1 MFQYQYTEIKPL
13 TTAHLAQTMALLS
26 LSIDELQQE
35 IEAQLAKNP
44 ALEIIE
50 ERRCPTCQRK
60 LPPQGKCPICSKP
73 STENPDE
80 PVVFLSP
87 REDFYQPSGA
97 THDDIPEDQFSAA
110 SEELP
115 TYVLRQIAPELKENE
130 RIIAAYLLTHLDEDG
145 LLTIPL
151 IEAAQ
156 YFHVMISAIK
166 EIQHKIQKADPIGV
180 GSVSTQEAL
189 LVQLEILGEHK
200 EIPAFAE
207 AMITN
212 GDHLASKRHYPDL
225 AKKYNLPVKEIQEI
239 VKFIGE
245 NLNPFPAR
253 SYWGNVRQP
262 AAEAVQVYRQ
272 PDIIINYLNDDP
284 NNPLS
289 VEIILPVYGTLQ
301 VNPMFK
307 TSIKEANEEQIGEW
321 RKDLDKASL
330 FVKCIQ
336 QRFNTM
342 QRLMQRLVVYQKS
355 FIVHGDKFITPITR
369 ASLAEELGVHES
381 TISRAVAN
389 KTVQLPN
396 RKIIPMA
403 GFFDRSLNVRSV
415 LKEIIEREKKP
426 LSDAQLVKQL
436 QAEGYQ
442 VARRTIAKYRAME
455 GLLPAHLR
463 QPNV

>member
-13 TTAHLAQTMALLS
+13 TTAHLAQTMALLT

-35 IEAQLAKNP
+35 IDAQLAKNP

-50 ERRCPTCQRK
+50 ERRCPACHKR
-60 LPPQGKCPICSKP
+60 LPPKGKCPICSKP
-73 STENPDE
+73 STEHPDE

-97 THDDIPEDQFSAA
+97 THQDVPEDQFSAA
-110 SEELP
+110 VEELP

-145 LLTIPL
+145 LLSIPL

-156 YFHVMISAIK
+156 YFHVPMSTMK
-166 EIQHKIQKADPIGV
+166 EIQTKIKKADPIGV
-180 GSVSTQEAL
+180 GSCSTQEAML
-189 LVQLEILGEHK
+189 IQLELISEQK
-200 EIPAFAE
+200 SIPEYATEI
-207 AMITN
+207 ITN
-212 GDHLASKRHYPDL
+212 GDHLASKRHYPDI
-225 AKKYNLPVKEIQEI
+225 AKKYNLPVKQIHDI
-239 VKFIGE
+239 VKFVGE

-262 AAEAVQVYRQ
+262 APEAVQVYRQ
-272 PDIIINYLNDDP
+272 PDIIISYLNEDP
-284 NNPLS
+284 ENPLS
-289 VEIILPVYGTLQ
+289 VEIILPTFGTLQ
-301 VNPMFK
+301 VNPLFK
-307 TSIKEANEEQIGEW
+307 TSIKEADQEKVDDW
-321 RKDLDKASL
+321 KKDLDKASL

-336 QRFNTM
+336 QRYNTI
-342 QRLMQRLVVYQKS
+342 QRLMQKLVVYQHD
-355 FIVHGDKFITPITR
+355 FILLGDKYMKPITR
-369 ASLAEELGVHES
+369 ASLSEELSVHES

-389 KTVQLPN
+389 KTIQLPN
-396 RKIIPMA
+396 KKIIPLA

-415 LKEIIEREKKP
+415 LKEIIEQEKKP
-426 LSDAQLVKQL
+426 LSDAKLVQSL
-436 QAEGYQ
+436 QARGYK

-463 QPNV
+463 QPNA

>member
-1 MFQYQYTEIKPL
+1 MFQYQYTDIKPL
-13 TTAHLAQTMALLS
+13 TTAHLAQTMTLLS

-60 LPPQGKCPICSKP
+60 LPPKGKCPICSKP
-73 STENPDE
+73 SVENPEE

-97 THDDIPEDQFSAA
+97 THEDVPEDQFSAA
-110 SEELP
+110 AEELP
-115 TYVLRQIAPELKENE
+115 TYVLRQIAPDLKENE
-130 RIIAAYLLTHLDEDG
+130 RLIAAYLLTHLDEDG

-156 YFHVMISAIK
+156 YFHVTLSVIK
-166 EIQHKIQKADPIGV
+166 EIQRKIQKADPVGV
-180 GSVSTQEAL
+180 GSISTQEAL
-189 LVQLEILGEHK
+189 LIQLENLAEHK
-200 EIPAFAE
+200 AVPEYAE
-207 AMITN
+207 ELITN

-225 AKKYNLPVKEIQEI
+225 AKKYNLSVKQIQDI

-262 AAEAVQVYRQ
+262 AVEAVQVYHQ
-272 PDIIINYLNDDP
+272 PDIIISYLNDDP

-289 VEIILPVYGTLQ
+289 VEIILPIYGTLQ
-301 VNPMFK
+301 VNPLFK
-307 TSIKEANEEQIGEW
+307 TSIKQADEQRIEEW
-321 RKDLDKASL
+321 KKDLDKASL

-336 QRFNTM
+336 QRFNTI
-342 QRLMQRLVVYQKS
+342 QRLMQRLVVYQRQ
-355 FIVHGDKFITPITR
+355 FIIHGDKYLTPITR
-369 ASLAEELGVHES
+369 ASLADELSVHES

-389 KTVQLPN
+389 KTIQLPN

-426 LSDAQLVKQL
+426 LSDAQLVKYL
-436 QAEGYQ
+436 QDEGYQ

>member
-1 MFQYQYTEIKPL
+1 MFQYQYTDIKPL

-60 LPPQGKCPICSKP
+60 LPPQGKCPVCSKP
-73 STENPDE
+73 SNENPDE
-80 PVVFLSP
+80 PIVFLSP
-87 REDFYQPSGA
+87 REDFYQSSGA
-97 THDDIPEDQFSAA
+97 THEDIPEDQFSAMA
-110 SEELP
+110 EELP
-115 TYVLRQIAPELKENE
+115 TYVLRQIAPELKEKD
-130 RIIAAYLLTHLDEDG
+130 RLIAAYLLTHLDEDG

-156 YFHVMISAIK
+156 YFHVMISNIQ
-166 EIQHKIQKADPIGV
+166 EIQRVIQKADPVGV
-180 GSVSTQEAL
+180 GSNSTQDAL
-189 LVQLEILGEHK
+189 LIQLEVLAEHK
-200 EIPAFAE
+200 AIPDFAVEI
-207 AMITN
+207 ITN
-212 GDHLASKRHYPDL
+212 GDHLASKRHYPDI
-225 AKKYNLPVKEIQEI
+225 AKKYNLPVKQIHDI

-253 SYWGNVRQP
+253 SFWGNVRQP
-262 AAEAVQVYRQ
+262 APEAVQVYRQ
-272 PDIIINYLNDDP
+272 PDIIISYLNDNP
-284 NNPLS
+284 ENPLS
-289 VEIILPVYGTLQ
+289 VEIILPIYGTLQ
-301 VNPMFK
+301 VNPLFK
-307 TSIKEANEEQIGEW
+307 TSIKEANEERVGEW
-321 RKDLDKASL
+321 KKDLDKASL

-336 QRFNTM
+336 QRFHTI
-342 QRLMQRLVVYQKS
+342 QRLMQKVVLYQKE
-355 FIVHGDKFITPITR
+355 FILHGDKYMKPITR
-369 ASLAEELGVHES
+369 ASLADEISVHES

-396 RKIIPMA
+396 RKIIPLA

-415 LKEIIEREKKP
+415 LKEIIEKEKKP
-426 LSDAQLVKQL
+426 LSDAQLMKHL
-436 QAEGYQ
+436 EAEGYQ

-455 GLLPAHLR
+455 GVLPAHLR